1 MTTMRKEEQ
10 AELLFQASGSMKLL
24 KVWMER
30 VGRQTSETWNDN
42 LTVELQQLCSVVS
55 SAVKNV
61 DNLIY
66 LNIQRGSFLTFR
78 EKMEELLGKI
88 NTRDMNTIQSICRTI
103 QNQIDYIV
111 NDLDK
116 RRKVLYES

>member
-1 MTTMRKEEQ
+1 MKKEEQ

-24 KVWMER
+24 KVWMDR

-42 LTVELQQLCSVVS
+42 LSVELERLRGVVA
-55 SAVKNV
+55 SAVR
-61 DNLIY
+61 NLNELIC
-66 LNIQRGSFLTFR
+66 LDIQRGSMITFR

-88 NTRDMNTIQSICRTI
+88 NTKDMKTIQSICRTI

-116 RRKVLYES
+116 KRKLLYESE

>member
-1 MTTMRKEEQ
+1 MMRKEEQ

-42 LTVELQQLCSVVS
+42 LNVELEQLRAVVS
-55 SAVKNV
+55 GAVC
-61 DNLIY
+61 NLNHLIH
-66 LNIQRGSFLTFR
+66 LDIQRGSMITFR

-88 NTRDMNTIQSICRTI
+88 NTKDMKTIQSICRTI

-116 RRKVLYES
+116 KRKLLYENS